1 MTNKRVRIFFVW
13 IALLVLALPA
23 KAQQRFFNLTADEV
37 KVDSVLPHFLYSI
50 PLPENYQDSVYTVSV
65 KYPEYMDMTV
75 SDVANYNRISGAA
88 LPSQVPLSQN
98 ISVSRRKGYLVASFC
113 PLVFRNNKYQM
124 LVSFM
129 LDVKAKAVKNSVL
142 RQRKNDK
149 AYASAADIYAE
160 HSLLASGKWAKIRV
174 SSSGVY
180 QLTEATVRQAGF
192 SNINKVKIYGYGG
205 NLQNEALYANDLA
218 RTDDLKEVPQC
229 VVGGKHLFY
238 AKGPVSWTSN
248 SSTVRRR
255 NPYSDYGYYFITQS
269 DEEPATVDSATFVSS
284 FYPSPDDYHSLYE
297 VDGYSWYNGGRN
309 LFDPTPISVG
319 GSQQVVI
326 TNTTGSQKGRLTV
339 NVSAG
344 GTNQIRIQLNG
355 KDIGTLN
362 VRILDYC
369 KAGQDSGTYLLD
381 NLKVDGGKDTITIQN
396 VSGETARLDY
406 VSMAWEK
413 AIPLP
418 NLSGSHPAAT
428 YVKNI
433 ANQDLHADGQADLVI
448 IIPASR
454 TLLKQAQRLKEFHES
469 HDGMRVNIVAA
480 DQLYNEFSSGTPD
493 ANAYRRYLRMLQDRA
508 ATEADMPKYLLLFG
522 DCVWDNR
529 MLTADC
535 KRFDPDDYL
544 LVYESEN
551 SFSETVCYAGDSWMG
566 ILAEG
571 AGSDARR
578 ELQDVGVG
586 RFPVTTVAEAKIM
599 VDKTINYS
607 KNQNG
612 GAWQNTIMFMGDD
625 GNDNIH
631 MKDVDSVANSVGRDY
646 PNFLIKKVMWDAY
659 TRESSATG
667 NTYPEVSKIIR
678 QQQANGALVMDYGG
692 HGNAT
697 LISHESVLGLS
708 DFSESRTSNLPL
720 WVTAACDI
728 MAFDGV
734 TETIGEAAVLNEKGG
749 AVAFYGTART
759 VFTSAN
765 KYINHAFMKRVLSL
779 QDGKPI
785 ALGEAH
791 RLAQNDVMLGTNR
804 YPTPTR
810 EDPNKTSPEQDNTE
824 NHLQYSLLGDPALS
838 LNLPTA
844 QVVVDEIDGV
854 AVGSGT
860 MPTVKAGSVIKMKG
874 HVAGVEGFN
883 GVVTATVRDTQ
894 EEITCK
900 LNNTS
905 NDGAEVAFKYLDRT
919 KTLYHGSDSI
929 RNSSFELTFAVPK
942 DINYADGQGMI
953 NLYALNTDKTIRA
966 NGSCD
971 QFIVGGS
978 AEAKNDSVGPS
989 IYCYLNSPSFVDGG
1003 NVNGTPYFVAEI
1015 KDKDGI
1021 NAAGSGIGH
1030 DLQLVIDGDMA
1041 KTYTL
1046 NNNFSYDFGTY
1057 TSGSTFYSIP
1067 ELEEGPHRLQFRAWD
1082 IQNNSSTAVLHF
1094 NVVKGLRPQLF
1105 NIGVTNNPART
1116 STTFIISHDRMES
1129 NMDVVI
1135 ELFDAAGRQ
1144 MWRHAE
1150 SGVSATGNYTVDWDL
1165 SVDGG
1170 RPLQMASISIVS
1182 KCRRKAAAMCRRR
1195 RSSLSSATDKTG
1207 DKTITE
1213 LL

>member
-98 ISVSRRKGYLVASFC
+98 ISVSRRKGYLVVSFC

-180 QLTEATVRQAGF
+180 QLTDATVRQAGF

-344 GTNQIRIQLNG
+344 GNNQIRILLNG
-355 KDIGTLN
+355 KELGTLN
-362 VRILDYC
+362 VPILQYC
-369 KAGQDSGTYLLD
+369 KAGQVGGTYSLD
-381 NLKVDGGKDTITIQN
+381 NLRIDAKDTVTIVN

-535 KRFDPDDYL
+535 KRFDPDDFL

-728 MAFDGV
+728 MPFDGV

-810 EDPNKTSPEQDNTE
+810 EDPNKTSPEQDNSE

-905 NDGAEVAFKYLDRT
+905 GDGAEVAFKYLDRT

-929 RNSSFELTFAVPK
+929 RNGQFELTFAVPK

-1003 NVNGTPYFVAEI
+1003 NVNSTPYFVAEI

-1150 SGVSATGNYTVDWDL
+1150 NGVSATGNYTVDWDL

-1170 RPLQMASISIVS
+1170 RPLQTGVYLYRVKVSSEGSSYVS
-1182 KCRRKAAAMCRRR
+1182 KTKKLIVISNR
-1195 RSSLSSATDKTG
+1195 
-1207 DKTITE
+1207 
-1213 LL
+1213 

>member
-180 QLTEATVRQAGF
+180 QLTDATVRQAGF

-362 VRILDYC
+362 VPILDYC

-535 KRFDPDDYL
+535 KRFDPDDFL

-1003 NVNGTPYFVAEI
+1003 NVNSTPYFVAEI

-1041 KTYTL
+1041 RTYTL

-1170 RPLQMASISIVS
+1170 RPLQTGVYLYRVKVSSEGSSYVS
-1182 KCRRKAAAMCRRR
+1182 KTKKLIVISNR
-1195 RSSLSSATDKTG
+1195 
-1207 DKTITE
+1207 
-1213 LL
+1213 

>member
-98 ISVSRRKGYLVASFC
+98 ISVSRRKGYLVVSFC

-180 QLTEATVRQAGF
+180 QLTDATVRQAGF

-344 GTNQIRIQLNG
+344 GNNQIRILLNG
-355 KDIGTLN
+355 KELGTLN
-362 VRILDYC
+362 VPILQYC
-369 KAGQDSGTYLLD
+369 KAGQVGGTYSLD
-381 NLKVDGGKDTITIQN
+381 NLRIDAKDTVTIVN

-535 KRFDPDDYL
+535 KRFDPDDFL

-692 HGNAT
+692 HGSAT

-728 MAFDGV
+728 MPFDGV

-905 NDGAEVAFKYLDRT
+905 GDGAEEAFKYLDRT

-929 RNSSFELTFAVPK
+929 RNGQFELTFAVPK

-1003 NVNGTPYFVAEI
+1003 NVNSTPYFVAEI

-1170 RPLQMASISIVS
+1170 RPLQTGVYLYRVKVSSEGSSYVS
-1182 KCRRKAAAMCRRR
+1182 KTKKLIVISNR
-1195 RSSLSSATDKTG
+1195 
-1207 DKTITE
+1207 
-1213 LL
+1213 

>member
-65 KYPEYMDMTV
+65 KYPEYMDMTM

-98 ISVSRRKGYLVASFC
+98 ISVSRRKGYLVVSFC

-344 GTNQIRIQLNG
+344 GNNQIRILLNG
-355 KDIGTLN
+355 KELGSLN
-362 VRILDYC
+362 VPILQYC
-369 KAGQDSGTYLLD
+369 KAGQVGGTYSLD
-381 NLKVDGGKDTITIQN
+381 NLRIDAKDTVTIVN

-728 MAFDGV
+728 MPFDGV
-734 TETIGEAAVLNEKGG
+734 TETIGESAVLNEKGG

-810 EDPNKTSPEQDNTE
+810 EDPNKTSPEQDNSE

-905 NDGAEVAFKYLDRT
+905 DDGAEEAFKYLDRT

-1003 NVNGTPYFVAEI
+1003 NVNSTPYFVAEI

-1170 RPLQMASISIVS
+1170 RPLQTGVYLYRVKVSSEGSSYVS
-1182 KCRRKAAAMCRRR
+1182 KTKKLIVISNR
-1195 RSSLSSATDKTG
+1195 
-1207 DKTITE
+1207 
-1213 LL
+1213 

>member
-98 ISVSRRKGYLVASFC
+98 ISVSRRKGYLVVSFC

-344 GTNQIRIQLNG
+344 GNNQIRILLNG
-355 KDIGTLN
+355 KELGTLN
-362 VRILDYC
+362 VPILQYC
-369 KAGQDSGTYLLD
+369 KAGQVGGTYSLD
-381 NLKVDGGKDTITIQN
+381 NLRIDAKDTVTIVN

-454 TLLKQAQRLKEFHES
+454 TLLKQAQRLKELHES

-535 KRFDPDDYL
+535 KRFDPDDFL

-692 HGNAT
+692 HGSAT

-728 MAFDGV
+728 MPFDGV
-734 TETIGEAAVLNEKGG
+734 TETIGESAVLNEKGG

-810 EDPNKTSPEQDNTE
+810 EDPNKTSPEQDNSE

-905 NDGAEVAFKYLDRT
+905 GDGAEVAFKYLDRT

-929 RNSSFELTFAVPK
+929 RNGQFELTFAVPK

-1003 NVNGTPYFVAEI
+1003 NVNSTPYFVAEI

-1170 RPLQMASISIVS
+1170 RPLQTGVYLYRVKVSSEGSSYVS
-1182 KCRRKAAAMCRRR
+1182 KTKKLIVISNR
-1195 RSSLSSATDKTG
+1195 
-1207 DKTITE
+1207 
-1213 LL
+1213 

>member
-98 ISVSRRKGYLVASFC
+98 ISVSRRKGYLVVSFC

-180 QLTEATVRQAGF
+180 QLTDATVRQAGF

-344 GTNQIRIQLNG
+344 GNNQIRILLNG
-355 KDIGTLN
+355 KELGTLN
-362 VRILDYC
+362 VPILQYC
-369 KAGQDSGTYLLD
+369 KAGQVGGTYSLD
-381 NLKVDGGKDTITIQN
+381 NLRIDAKDTVTIVN

-535 KRFDPDDYL
+535 KRFDPDDFL

-728 MAFDGV
+728 MPFDGV
-734 TETIGEAAVLNEKGG
+734 TETIGESAVLNEKGG

-810 EDPNKTSPEQDNTE
+810 ENPNKTSPEQDNSE

-905 NDGAEVAFKYLDRT
+905 GDGAEVAFKYLDRT

-1003 NVNGTPYFVAEI
+1003 NVNSTPYFVAEI

-1170 RPLQMASISIVS
+1170 RPLQTGVYLYRVKVSSEGSSYVS
-1182 KCRRKAAAMCRRR
+1182 KTKKLIVISNR
-1195 RSSLSSATDKTG
+1195 
-1207 DKTITE
+1207 
-1213 LL
+1213 

>member
-98 ISVSRRKGYLVASFC
+98 ISVSRRKGYLVVSFC

-180 QLTEATVRQAGF
+180 QLTDATVRQAGF

-344 GTNQIRIQLNG
+344 GNNQIRILLNG
-355 KDIGTLN
+355 KELGTLD
-362 VRILDYC
+362 VPILQYC
-369 KAGQDSGTYLLD
+369 KAGQVGGTYSLD
-381 NLKVDGGKDTITIQN
+381 NLRIDAKDTVTIVN

-535 KRFDPDDYL
+535 KRFDPDDFL

-728 MAFDGV
+728 MPFDGV
-734 TETIGEAAVLNEKGG
+734 TETIGESAVLNEKGG

-905 NDGAEVAFKYLDRT
+905 GDGAEVAFKYLDRT

-929 RNSSFELTFAVPK
+929 RNGQFELTFAVPK

-1003 NVNGTPYFVAEI
+1003 NVNSTPYFVAEI

-1170 RPLQMASISIVS
+1170 RPLQTGVYLYRVKVSSEGSSYVS
-1182 KCRRKAAAMCRRR
+1182 KTKKLIVISNR
-1195 RSSLSSATDKTG
+1195 
-1207 DKTITE
+1207 
-1213 LL
+1213 

>member
-98 ISVSRRKGYLVASFC
+98 ISVSRRKGYLVVSFC

-180 QLTEATVRQAGF
+180 QLTDATVRQAGF

-344 GTNQIRIQLNG
+344 GNNQIRILLNG
-355 KDIGTLN
+355 KELGTLN
-362 VRILDYC
+362 VPILQYC
-369 KAGQDSGTYLLD
+369 KAGQVGGTYSLD
-381 NLKVDGGKDTITIQN
+381 NLRIDAKDTVTIVN

-692 HGNAT
+692 HGSAT

-728 MAFDGV
+728 MPFDGV

-810 EDPNKTSPEQDNTE
+810 EDPNKTSPEQDNSE

-883 GVVTATVRDTQ
+883 GVVTATVRDTR

-905 NDGAEVAFKYLDRT
+905 GDGAEEAFKYLDRT

-1003 NVNGTPYFVAEI
+1003 NVNSTPYFVAEI

-1170 RPLQMASISIVS
+1170 RPLQTGVYLYRVKVSSEGSSYVS
-1182 KCRRKAAAMCRRR
+1182 KTKKLIVISNR
-1195 RSSLSSATDKTG
+1195 
-1207 DKTITE
+1207 
-1213 LL
+1213 

>member
-98 ISVSRRKGYLVASFC
+98 ISVSRRKGYLVVSFC

-180 QLTEATVRQAGF
+180 QLTDATVRQAGF

-362 VRILDYC
+362 VPILDYC

-396 VSGETARLDY
+396 VSGEIARLDY

-535 KRFDPDDYL
+535 KRFDPDDFL

-728 MAFDGV
+728 MPFDGV

-905 NDGAEVAFKYLDRT
+905 GDGAEEAFKYLDRT

-1003 NVNGTPYFVAEI
+1003 NVNSTPYFVAEI

-1170 RPLQMASISIVS
+1170 RPLQTGVYLYRVKVSSEGSSYVS
-1182 KCRRKAAAMCRRR
+1182 KTKKLIVISNR
-1195 RSSLSSATDKTG
+1195 
-1207 DKTITE
+1207 
-1213 LL
+1213 

>member
-180 QLTEATVRQAGF
+180 QLTDATVRQAGF

-344 GTNQIRIQLNG
+344 GNNQIRILLNG
-355 KDIGTLN
+355 KELGTLN
-362 VRILDYC
+362 VPILQYC
-369 KAGQDSGTYLLD
+369 KAGQVGGTYSLD
-381 NLKVDGGKDTITIQN
+381 NLRIDAKDTVTIVN

-454 TLLKQAQRLKEFHES
+454 TLLKQAQRLKEFHEI

-678 QQQANGALVMDYGG
+678 QQQTNGALVMDYGG
-692 HGNAT
+692 HGSAT

-728 MAFDGV
+728 MPFDGV
-734 TETIGEAAVLNEKGG
+734 TETIGESAVLNEKGG

-810 EDPNKTSPEQDNTE
+810 EDPNKTSPEQDNSE

-883 GVVTATVRDTQ
+883 GVVTATVRDTR

-905 NDGAEVAFKYLDRT
+905 GDGAEEAFKYLDRT

-1003 NVNGTPYFVAEI
+1003 NVNSTPYFVAEI

-1144 MWRHAE
+1144 IWRHAE

-1170 RPLQMASISIVS
+1170 RPLQTGVYLYRVKVSSEGSSYVS
-1182 KCRRKAAAMCRRR
+1182 KTKKLIVISNR
-1195 RSSLSSATDKTG
+1195 
-1207 DKTITE
+1207 
-1213 LL
+1213 

>member
-23 KAQQRFFNLTADEV
+23 KAQLRFFNLTADEV

-98 ISVSRRKGYLVASFC
+98 ISVSRRKGYLVVSFC

-180 QLTEATVRQAGF
+180 QLTDATVRQAGF

-344 GTNQIRIQLNG
+344 GNNQIRILLNG
-355 KDIGTLN
+355 KELGTLN
-362 VRILDYC
+362 VPILQYC
-369 KAGQDSGTYLLD
+369 KAGQVGGTYSLD
-381 NLKVDGGKDTITIQN
+381 NLRIDAKDTVTIVN

-454 TLLKQAQRLKEFHES
+454 TLLKQAQRLKELHES

-535 KRFDPDDYL
+535 KRFDPDDFL

-692 HGNAT
+692 HGSAT

-728 MAFDGV
+728 MPFDGV
-734 TETIGEAAVLNEKGG
+734 TETIGESAVLNEKGG

-810 EDPNKTSPEQDNTE
+810 EDPNKTSPEQDNSE

-905 NDGAEVAFKYLDRT
+905 GDGAEVAFKYLDRT

-929 RNSSFELTFAVPK
+929 RNGQFELTFAVPK

-1003 NVNGTPYFVAEI
+1003 NVNSTPYFVAEI

-1170 RPLQMASISIVS
+1170 RPLQTGVYLYRVKVSSEGSSYVS
-1182 KCRRKAAAMCRRR
+1182 KTKKLIVISNR
-1195 RSSLSSATDKTG
+1195 
-1207 DKTITE
+1207 
-1213 LL
+1213 

>member
-98 ISVSRRKGYLVASFC
+98 ISVSRRKGYLVVSFC

-344 GTNQIRIQLNG
+344 GNNQIRILLNG
-355 KDIGTLN
+355 KELGTLN
-362 VRILDYC
+362 VPILQYC
-369 KAGQDSGTYLLD
+369 KAGQVGGTYSLD
-381 NLKVDGGKDTITIQN
+381 NLRIDAKDTVTIVN

-692 HGNAT
+692 HGSAT

-708 DFSESRTSNLPL
+708 DFSESRTSNLPV

-728 MAFDGV
+728 MPFDGV
-734 TETIGEAAVLNEKGG
+734 TETIGESAVLNEKGG

-810 EDPNKTSPEQDNTE
+810 EDPNKTSPEQDNSE

-905 NDGAEVAFKYLDRT
+905 GDGAEVAFKYLDRT

-929 RNSSFELTFAVPK
+929 RNGQFELTFAVPK

-1003 NVNGTPYFVAEI
+1003 NVNSTPYFVAEI

-1170 RPLQMASISIVS
+1170 RPLQTGVYLYRVKVSSEGSSYVS
-1182 KCRRKAAAMCRRR
+1182 KTKKLIVISNR
-1195 RSSLSSATDKTG
+1195 
-1207 DKTITE
+1207 
-1213 LL
+1213 

>member
-98 ISVSRRKGYLVASFC
+98 ISVSRRKGYLVVSFC

-180 QLTEATVRQAGF
+180 QLTDATVRQAGF

-344 GTNQIRIQLNG
+344 GNNQIRILLNG
-355 KDIGTLN
+355 KELGTLN
-362 VRILDYC
+362 VPILQYC
-369 KAGQDSGTYLLD
+369 KAGQVGGTYSLD
-381 NLKVDGGKDTITIQN
+381 NLRIDAKDTVTIVN

-535 KRFDPDDYL
+535 KRFDPDDFL

-692 HGNAT
+692 HGSAT

-728 MAFDGV
+728 MPFDGV
-734 TETIGEAAVLNEKGG
+734 TETIGESAVLNEKGG

-810 EDPNKTSPEQDNTE
+810 EDPNKTSPEQDNSE

-883 GVVTATVRDTQ
+883 GVVTATVRDTR

-905 NDGAEVAFKYLDRT
+905 GDGAEEAFKYLDRT

-929 RNSSFELTFAVPK
+929 RNGQFELTFAVPK

-1003 NVNGTPYFVAEI
+1003 NVNSTPYFVAEI

-1170 RPLQMASISIVS
+1170 RPLQTGVYLYRVKVSSEGSSYVS
-1182 KCRRKAAAMCRRR
+1182 KTKKLIVISNR
-1195 RSSLSSATDKTG
+1195 
-1207 DKTITE
+1207 
-1213 LL
+1213 

>member
-883 GVVTATVRDTQ
+883 GVVTATVRDTR

-905 NDGAEVAFKYLDRT
+905 DDGAEEAFKYLDRT

-1003 NVNGTPYFVAEI
+1003 NVNSTPYFVAEI

-1116 STTFIISHDRMES
+1116 STTFIISNDRMES

-1170 RPLQMASISIVS
+1170 RPLQTGVYLYRVKVSSEGSSYVS
-1182 KCRRKAAAMCRRR
+1182 KTKKLIVISNR
-1195 RSSLSSATDKTG
+1195 
-1207 DKTITE
+1207 
-1213 LL
+1213 

>member
-98 ISVSRRKGYLVASFC
+98 ISVSRRKGYLVVSFC

-180 QLTEATVRQAGF
+180 QLTDATVRQAGF

-309 LFDPTPISVG
+309 LFAPTPISVG

-344 GTNQIRIQLNG
+344 GNNQIRILLNG
-355 KDIGTLN
+355 KELGTLN
-362 VRILDYC
+362 VPILQYC
-369 KAGQDSGTYLLD
+369 KAGQVGGTYSLD
-381 NLKVDGGKDTITIQN
+381 NLRIDAKDTVTIVN

-728 MAFDGV
+728 MPFDGV

-883 GVVTATVRDTQ
+883 GVVTATVRDTR

-905 NDGAEVAFKYLDRT
+905 GDGAEEAFKYLDRT

-929 RNSSFELTFAVPK
+929 RNGQFELTFAVPK

-1003 NVNGTPYFVAEI
+1003 NVNSTPYFVAEI

-1170 RPLQMASISIVS
+1170 RPLQTGVYLYRVKVSSEGSSYVS
-1182 KCRRKAAAMCRRR
+1182 KTKKLIVISNR
-1195 RSSLSSATDKTG
+1195 
-1207 DKTITE
+1207 
-1213 LL
+1213 

>member
-98 ISVSRRKGYLVASFC
+98 ISVSRRKGYLVVSFC

-174 SSSGVY
+174 NSSGVY
-180 QLTEATVRQAGF
+180 QLTDATVRQAGF

-297 VDGYSWYNGGRN
+297 VDGYSWFNGGRN

-344 GTNQIRIQLNG
+344 GNNQIRILLNG
-355 KDIGTLN
+355 KELGTLN
-362 VRILDYC
+362 VPILQYC
-369 KAGQDSGTYLLD
+369 KAGQVGGTYSLD
-381 NLKVDGGKDTITIQN
+381 NLRIDAKDTVTIVN

-692 HGNAT
+692 HGSAT

-728 MAFDGV
+728 MPFDGV
-734 TETIGEAAVLNEKGG
+734 TETIGESAVLNEKGG

-905 NDGAEVAFKYLDRT
+905 GDGAEVAFKYLDRT

-929 RNSSFELTFAVPK
+929 RNGQFELTFAVPK

-953 NLYALNTDKTIRA
+953 NLYALNTDKTVRA

-1003 NVNGTPYFVAEI
+1003 NVNSTPYFVAEI

-1150 SGVSATGNYTVDWDL
+1150 NGVSATGNYTVDWDL

-1170 RPLQMASISIVS
+1170 RPLQTGVYLYRVKVSSEGSSYVS
-1182 KCRRKAAAMCRRR
+1182 KTKKLIVISNR
-1195 RSSLSSATDKTG
+1195 
-1207 DKTITE
+1207 
-1213 LL
+1213 

>member
-98 ISVSRRKGYLVASFC
+98 ISVSRRKGYLVVSFC

-180 QLTEATVRQAGF
+180 QLTDATVRQAGF

-238 AKGPVSWTSN
+238 AKGPVSWMSN

-344 GTNQIRIQLNG
+344 GNNQIRILLNG
-355 KDIGTLN
+355 KELGTLN
-362 VRILDYC
+362 VPILQYC
-369 KAGQDSGTYLLD
+369 KAGQVGGTYSLD
-381 NLKVDGGKDTITIQN
+381 NLRIDAKDTVTIVN

-692 HGNAT
+692 HGSAT

-728 MAFDGV
+728 MPFDGV
-734 TETIGEAAVLNEKGG
+734 TETIGESAVLNEKGG

-810 EDPNKTSPEQDNTE
+810 EDPNKTSPEQDNSE
-824 NHLQYSLLGDPALS
+824 NHLQYLLLGDPALS

-905 NDGAEVAFKYLDRT
+905 GDGAEVAFKYLDRT

-1003 NVNGTPYFVAEI
+1003 NVNSTPYFVAEI

-1144 MWRHAE
+1144 IWRHAE

-1170 RPLQMASISIVS
+1170 RPLQTGVYLYRVKVSSEGSSYVS
-1182 KCRRKAAAMCRRR
+1182 KTKKLIVISNR
-1195 RSSLSSATDKTG
+1195 
-1207 DKTITE
+1207 
-1213 LL
+1213 

>member
-98 ISVSRRKGYLVASFC
+98 ISVSRRKGYLVVSFC

-180 QLTEATVRQAGF
+180 QLTDATVRQAGF

-344 GTNQIRIQLNG
+344 GNNQIRILLNG
-355 KDIGTLN
+355 KELGTLN
-362 VRILDYC
+362 VPILQYC
-369 KAGQDSGTYLLD
+369 KAGQVGGTYSLD
-381 NLKVDGGKDTITIQN
+381 NLRIDAKDTVTIVN

-535 KRFDPDDYL
+535 KRFDPDDFL

-728 MAFDGV
+728 MPFDGV

-883 GVVTATVRDTQ
+883 GVVTATVRDTR

-905 NDGAEVAFKYLDRT
+905 GDGAEVAFKYLDRT

-929 RNSSFELTFAVPK
+929 RNGQFELTFAVPK

-1003 NVNGTPYFVAEI
+1003 NVNSTPYFVAEI

-1170 RPLQMASISIVS
+1170 RPLQTGVYLYRVKVSSEGSSYVS
-1182 KCRRKAAAMCRRR
+1182 KTKKLIVISNR
-1195 RSSLSSATDKTG
+1195 
-1207 DKTITE
+1207 
-1213 LL
+1213 

>member
-98 ISVSRRKGYLVASFC
+98 ISVSRRKGYLVVSFC

-180 QLTEATVRQAGF
+180 QLTDATVRQAGF

-344 GTNQIRIQLNG
+344 GNNQIRILLNG
-355 KDIGTLN
+355 KELGTLN
-362 VRILDYC
+362 VPILQYC

-728 MAFDGV
+728 MPFDGV
-734 TETIGEAAVLNEKGG
+734 TETIGESAVLNEKGG

-810 EDPNKTSPEQDNTE
+810 EDPNKTSPEQDNSE

-883 GVVTATVRDTQ
+883 GVVTATVRDTR

-905 NDGAEVAFKYLDRT
+905 GDGAEVAFKYLDRT

-1003 NVNGTPYFVAEI
+1003 NVNSTPYFVAEI

-1170 RPLQMASISIVS
+1170 RPLQTGVYLYRVKVSSEGSSYVS
-1182 KCRRKAAAMCRRR
+1182 KTKKLIVISNR
-1195 RSSLSSATDKTG
+1195 
-1207 DKTITE
+1207 
-1213 LL
+1213 

>member
-88 LPSQVPLSQN
+88 LPSQVPLSQH
-98 ISVSRRKGYLVASFC
+98 ISVSRRKGYLVVSFC

-180 QLTEATVRQAGF
+180 QLTDATVRQAGF

-297 VDGYSWYNGGRN
+297 VDGYSWFNGGRN

-362 VRILDYC
+362 VPILDYC

-396 VSGETARLDY
+396 VSGEIARLDY

-728 MAFDGV
+728 MPFDGV

-905 NDGAEVAFKYLDRT
+905 GDGAEEAFKYLDRT

-929 RNSSFELTFAVPK
+929 RNGQFELTFAVPK

-953 NLYALNTDKTIRA
+953 NLYALNTDKTVRA

-1003 NVNGTPYFVAEI
+1003 NVNSTPYFVAEI

-1170 RPLQMASISIVS
+1170 RPLQTGVYLYRVKVSSEGSSYVS
-1182 KCRRKAAAMCRRR
+1182 KTKKLIVISNR
-1195 RSSLSSATDKTG
+1195 
-1207 DKTITE
+1207 
-1213 LL
+1213 

>member
-98 ISVSRRKGYLVASFC
+98 ISVSRRKGYLVVSFC

-180 QLTEATVRQAGF
+180 QLTDATVRQAGF

-344 GTNQIRIQLNG
+344 GNNQIRILLNG
-355 KDIGTLN
+355 KELGTLN
-362 VRILDYC
+362 VPILQYC
-369 KAGQDSGTYLLD
+369 KAGQAGGTYSLD
-381 NLKVDGGKDTITIQN
+381 NLRIDAKDTVTIVN

-692 HGNAT
+692 HGSAT

-728 MAFDGV
+728 MPFDGV
-734 TETIGEAAVLNEKGG
+734 TETIGESAVLNEKGG

-810 EDPNKTSPEQDNTE
+810 EDPNKTSPEQDNSE

-905 NDGAEVAFKYLDRT
+905 DDGAEEAFKYLDRT

-929 RNSSFELTFAVPK
+929 RNGQFELTFAVPK

-1003 NVNGTPYFVAEI
+1003 NVNSTPYFVAEI

-1144 MWRHAE
+1144 IWRHAE

-1170 RPLQMASISIVS
+1170 RPLQTGVYLYRVKVSSEGSSYVS
-1182 KCRRKAAAMCRRR
+1182 KTKKLIVISNR
-1195 RSSLSSATDKTG
+1195 
-1207 DKTITE
+1207 
-1213 LL
+1213 

>member
-180 QLTEATVRQAGF
+180 QLTDATVRQAGF

-362 VRILDYC
+362 VPILDYC

-535 KRFDPDDYL
+535 KRFDPDDFL

-728 MAFDGV
+728 MPFDGV

-1170 RPLQMASISIVS
+1170 RPLQTGVYLYRVKVSSEGSSYVS
-1182 KCRRKAAAMCRRR
+1182 KTKKLIVISNR
-1195 RSSLSSATDKTG
+1195 
-1207 DKTITE
+1207 
-1213 LL
+1213 

>member
-692 HGNAT
+692 HGSAT

-728 MAFDGV
+728 MPFDGV

-1003 NVNGTPYFVAEI
+1003 NVNSTPYFVAEI

-1057 TSGSTFYSIP
+1057 TSGFTFYSIP

-1170 RPLQMASISIVS
+1170 RPLQTGVYLYRVKVSSEGSSYVS
-1182 KCRRKAAAMCRRR
+1182 KTKKLIVISNR
-1195 RSSLSSATDKTG
+1195 
-1207 DKTITE
+1207 
-1213 LL
+1213 

>member
-218 RTDDLKEVPQC
+218 RTDDLKEVHQC

-1170 RPLQMASISIVS
+1170 RPLQTGVYLYRVKVSSEGSSYVS
-1182 KCRRKAAAMCRRR
+1182 KTKKLIVISNR
-1195 RSSLSSATDKTG
+1195 
-1207 DKTITE
+1207 
-1213 LL
+1213 

>member
-180 QLTEATVRQAGF
+180 QLTDATVRQAGF

-205 NLQNEALYANDLA
+205 NLQNEALYANDLS

-344 GTNQIRIQLNG
+344 GNNQIRILLNG

-454 TLLKQAQRLKEFHES
+454 TLLKQAQRLKEFHEI

-728 MAFDGV
+728 MPFDGV

-874 HVAGVEGFN
+874 HVEGVEGFN
-883 GVVTATVRDTQ
+883 GVVTATVRDTR

-905 NDGAEVAFKYLDRT
+905 GDGAEEAFKYLDRT

-1003 NVNGTPYFVAEI
+1003 NVNSTPYFVAEI

-1046 NNNFSYDFGTY
+1046 NNNFCYDFGTY

-1144 MWRHAE
+1144 IWRHAE

-1170 RPLQMASISIVS
+1170 RPLQTGVYLYRVKVSSEGSSYVS
-1182 KCRRKAAAMCRRR
+1182 KTKKLIVISNR
-1195 RSSLSSATDKTG
+1195 
-1207 DKTITE
+1207 
-1213 LL
+1213 

>member
-1129 NMDVVI
+1129 NKDVVI

-1170 RPLQMASISIVS
+1170 RPLQTGVYLYRVKVSSEGSSYVS
-1182 KCRRKAAAMCRRR
+1182 KTKKLIVISNR
-1195 RSSLSSATDKTG
+1195 
-1207 DKTITE
+1207 
-1213 LL
+1213 

>member
-98 ISVSRRKGYLVASFC
+98 ISVSRRKGYLVVSFC

-344 GTNQIRIQLNG
+344 GNNQIRILLNG
-355 KDIGTLN
+355 KELGTLN
-362 VRILDYC
+362 VPILQYC
-369 KAGQDSGTYLLD
+369 KAGQVGGTYSLD
-381 NLKVDGGKDTITIQN
+381 NLRIDAKDTVTIVN

-692 HGNAT
+692 HGSAT

-728 MAFDGV
+728 MPFDGV
-734 TETIGEAAVLNEKGG
+734 TETIGESAVLNEKGG

-810 EDPNKTSPEQDNTE
+810 EDPNKTSPEQDNSE

-905 NDGAEVAFKYLDRT
+905 GDGAEVAFKYLDRT

-929 RNSSFELTFAVPK
+929 RNGQFELTFAVPK

-1003 NVNGTPYFVAEI
+1003 NVNSTPYFVAEI

-1170 RPLQMASISIVS
+1170 RPLQTGVYLYRVKVSSEGSSYVS
-1182 KCRRKAAAMCRRR
+1182 KTKKLIVISNR
-1195 RSSLSSATDKTG
+1195 
-1207 DKTITE
+1207 
-1213 LL
+1213 